1 MRTAS
6 ERFKA
11 AIEPFRLE
19 MDQEARDIFDGLIK
33 NIQIT
38 SITPPPKEMY
48 RDKDVITISDFKG
61 KHASVMLAHFIKPEE
76 DFINQQIDGCRYMQ
90 FLTHQENVLYSR
102 GTKNILRFLTEHHFK
117 RTEKAAIMAFPSS
130 RVSGGPAGGKSQSFI
145 NESHLTGTE
154 ALYGDERSATIAFV
168 TDNRFIAVHFEEKV
182 QPKHKR

>member
-19 MDQEARDIFDGLIK
+19 MDEEARTLFDGLIK

-48 RDKDVITISDFKG
+48 RDKDIIAISDFKG
-61 KHASVMLAHFIKPEE
+61 KHASVMLAHFIKPEK
-76 DFINQQIDGCRYMQ
+76 DFINQQVEGCRSMQ

-102 GTKNILRFLTEHHFK
+102 GTKNILRLLTEYHSK
-117 RTEKAAIMAFPSS
+117 RTEKTAIMAFPSS

-145 NESHLTGTE
+145 NESHLTGDE
-154 ALYGDERSATIAFV
+154 ALYDDERSATIAFV
-168 TDNRFIAVHFEEKV
+168 TDNRFIAIHFEEKIK
-182 QPKHKR
+182 PNS